1 MPNISCHRMQ
11 KVVDEDQRT
20 RMLEVIYEAV
30 CHSNPRGSDVYHLA
44 VNLLDRY
51 LSYERI
57 ESEKVFHA
65 IAGACAMISMKIRRA
80 RKECL
85 NYEQLRYYFH
95 NLSERNIRT
104 KEKQIASE
112 LKWNLNAVTAA
123 DFIEELSA
131 RLAQYMP
138 QGTLDKVIDHSHT
151 LANVCLLYHTF
162 MTVPP
167 SLLACACLCDAVA
180 HLASEQHSKCM
191 ETLAQLAGL
200 EQDVLLQQ
208 QKNVS
213 DIYQRKLQSWSL
225 ADTPTEIED
234 IENCEYTKSFTFS
247 EEDLL
252 RSSS

>member
-1 MPNISCHRMQ
+1 MSALVCTELSSIPAISSRLHDDQRRLHILLEQEDRFMPNISCHRMQ

-95 NLSERNIRT
+95 NLSERNIRV
-104 KEKQIASE
+104 S
-112 LKWNLNAVTAA
+112 
-123 DFIEELSA
+123 
-131 RLAQYMP
+131 
-138 QGTLDKVIDHSHT
+138 
-151 LANVCLLYHTF
+151 
-162 MTVPP
+162 
-167 SLLACACLCDAVA
+167 
-180 HLASEQHSKCM
+180 
-191 ETLAQLAGL
+191 GL
-200 EQDVLLQQ
+200 
-208 QKNVS
+208 
-213 DIYQRKLQSWSL
+213 
-225 ADTPTEIED
+225 
-234 IENCEYTKSFTFS
+234 
-247 EEDLL
+247 
-252 RSSS
+252 